1 MRDMKNYKDAA
12 KIALLLAISTLL
24 ALQLILPRAF
34 AQETV
39 PQGPWVD
46 EIAFFEEPSEDKVV
60 DMLLKGDVHVYL
72 YNIRDPRLF
81 ETIRNSPSLAYKVSF
96 GMYNELTFNPAEF
109 KTGFN
114 PFANKRI
121 REAMNY
127 VVDREYV
134 AKELW
139 QGMGKPKWVSYI
151 SAFPEYGRIA
161 DTIKT
166 LEAKYKY
173 DFDKGKTIVY
183 EEMAE
188 MGAELKEGK
197 WYYKGELVVIKV
209 LIRIEDQRKL
219 LGDYFAGQLE
229 KLGFTVDRLFKS
241 RKEASP
247 IVFAGDPTLGQWH
260 VYTGG
265 WIATAVSLDDSG
277 DIGFFYTPL
286 GYGTYMQ
293 YAKPDPILYE
303 IASKLWSAEWETWEE
318 RNELMVRGTEL
329 ALEDSLRIFVVE
341 EISPWVSRA
350 DLEGAADLAG
360 GFSSVLWS
368 RTLRY
373 KDRVGGIV
381 RAASIGMLVD
391 PWNPV
396 AGTNW
401 LYDAYVLNT
410 VNDFAMVV
418 HPYTGVYIM
427 NRVSNYTIEQPEGGV
442 VVPSD
447 AYFAWDPKE
456 QKWVKAPAGTVAKVK
471 VTARFDTLG
480 KYHDGTEIKPS
491 HWMNW
496 GLSFERA
503 EPTSPWYDESYVGD
517 FEEWRSN
524 FRGMRIVKENPLTI
538 EWYINYTNPEPS
550 YIAAWAIGWP
560 NTPWHALAIGMLAE
574 QDGKAA
580 FSDYK
585 ATQLKVDW
593 LNYIGGA
600 TLATLAEELD
610 KAIATKYIPPWMKDF
625 VTPDEAVACYQN
637 LKNWYNEREHFWV
650 ATGPYYLDRA
660 VFAAHQA
667 VVKAWRE
674 YPLKAD
680 KYAFLA
686 EPPVPVASITVPES
700 VAPGLEARLSVK
712 LTYKEQPYPTDKIS
726 FVKYLVTDP
735 KGEVIIK
742 GSASP
747 AAGAG
752 EFTMTLTPTETGA
765 FVPGTYTLSVIATST
780 EVATPATAEK
790 QFSVIPAISHFELV
804 LSQARSELSA
814 RMDTLESSVQSFSEE
829 LRALQGSVSTLT
841 GLAAASIIIA
851 LIAIVLQFIR
861 KPK

>member
-1 MRDMKNYKDAA
+1 MVKMKNYGEEA
-12 KIALLLAISTLL
+12 KMVALFAISVLL
-24 ALQLILPRAF
+24 VLQIVMPLAF
-34 AQETV
+34 AQETI

-46 EIAFFEEPSEDKVV
+46 EIVFFEEPSEDKVV
-60 DMLLKGDVHVYL
+60 DMLLKGDVDIYL
-72 YNIRDPRLF
+72 YNIRDPKLF
-81 ETIRNSPSLAYKVSF
+81 ETIRNSPNLAYKVSF

-114 PFANKRI
+114 PFTNKRI

-127 VVDREYV
+127 IVDREYV

-161 DTIKT
+161 DTIKM
-166 LEAKYKY
+166 LESKYKY
-173 DFDKGKTIVY
+173 DFDKGKNIVY
-183 EEMAE
+183 EEMAK

-197 WYYKGELVVIKV
+197 WYYEGEPVVIKV
-209 LIRIEDQRKL
+209 VIRIEDQRKL

-247 IVFAGDPTLGQWH
+247 IVFAGDPTLGQWN

-265 WIATAVSLDDSG
+265 WIATSVSIDDSG
-277 DIGFFYTPL
+277 DIGYYYTPL
-286 GYGTYMQ
+286 GYGAYIQ

-303 IASKLWSAEWETWEE
+303 IASKLWSANWKTWEE
-318 RNELMVRGTEL
+318 RLELMARGTEL

-350 DLEGAADLAG
+350 DMEGAADLAG
-360 GFSSVLWS
+360 GFATALWS
-368 RTLRY
+368 RTVRY
-373 KDRVGGIV
+373 KGRVGGTV

-391 PWNPV
+391 PWNPI

-401 LYDAYVLNT
+401 LYDSYVLNA

-418 HPYTGVYIM
+418 HPYTGVYLM
-427 NRVSNYTIEQPEGGV
+427 DRVSNYTIEQPEGGV

-456 QKWVKAPAGTVAKVK
+456 QKWVKAPPGTVAKVK

-480 KYHDGTEIKPS
+480 KYQDGSDIKPYE
-491 HWMNW
+491 W
-496 GLSFERA
+496 LSWAFNFERA
-503 EPTSPWYDESYVGD
+503 EPTSPWYDDSYVGD

-524 FRGMRIVKENPLTI
+524 FRGMRIVKESPLTL
-538 EWYINYTNPEPS
+538 EYYINYTNPEPS
-550 YIAAWAIGWP
+550 YVAAWAIGWP

-585 ATQLKVDW
+585 AGQLKVDW
-593 LNYIGGA
+593 LNYIGGT

-610 KAIATKYIPPWMKDF
+610 KAISTKYVPAWLKEF
-625 VTPDEAVACYQN
+625 VTPDEAVARYQN
-637 LKNWYNEREHFWV
+637 LKTWYNNRGHFWV

-660 VFAAHQA
+660 DFTAHQA

-680 KYAFLA
+680 KFAFLA

-700 VAPGLEARLSVK
+700 VVPGLETRFSVK
-712 LTYKEQPYPTDKIS
+712 LTYKEQPYPTEKIS

-742 GSASP
+742 GAASATSE
-747 AAGAG
+747 AGV
-752 EFTMTLTPTETGA
+752 FNIVLTPTETGS
-765 FVPGTYTLSVIATST
+765 FVPGVYTLSVIATST
-780 EVATPATAEK
+780 EIATPATVEK

-814 RMDTLESSVQSFSEE
+814 RIDSLESSVQSFSGEIQ
-829 LRALQGSVSTLT
+829 ALQGNVSTLT
-841 GLAAASIIIA
+841 GLAAISVVIA
-851 LIAIVLQFIR
+851 LISIALQFIR